1 MKFSYLRNICAAVMA
16 SLLMTAA
23 QAHPVKT
30 HKNIQWAAPDNHSL
44 TLDIYVPDTGKESY
58 PVLVIYHGGGWL
70 INTNVIMNS
79 MSEYI
84 ASHGEY
90 VVANMNYRLLVDN
103 NNTVTINQIV
113 EDVFGGL
120 LWVKDNI
127 TQYKG
132 DPNRVAVTGDSA
144 GGHLTSM
151 ILVSGRNLNSQGF
164 EAEVPG
170 FNPTYLPKGE
180 TAESV
185 AARDGLKVQAAV
197 VSYGAFD
204 LYQSAK
210 HGFESDSNIFW
221 TLGNAK
227 ARGILGAGKN
237 PDNAEALYKAVSPIY
252 NIPSADEYKLPPQ
265 FHHVAENDKVTT
277 PESIQRYVDL
287 MNKAGQE
294 ATLKVYPGRNHAFLD
309 NGCTEVLQVCFDRD
323 APEALNDILAF
334 LNGIFYPHAHKH

>member
-1 MKFSYLRNICAAVMA
+1 MKFSYLRNLCALAA
-16 SLLMTAA
+16 ALLIGATAH
-23 QAHPVKT
+23 AHSFKT
-30 HKNIQWAAPDNHSL
+30 YSNIQWASPDNHPL
-44 TLDIYVPDTGKESY
+44 TVDLYVPDTGKESY

-70 INTNVIMNS
+70 INTNVIMRS

-84 ASHGEY
+84 ASKGEY
-90 VVANMNYRLLVDN
+90 VVANMNYRLLGDN
-103 NNTVTINQIV
+103 NNTVTVNQIV

-127 TQYKG
+127 AQYKG

-151 ILVSGRNLNSQGF
+151 ILVSGRNLNSKGF
-164 EAEVPG
+164 AAEVPG

-210 HGFESDSNIFW
+210 HGFESESNIFW

-227 ARGILGAGKN
+227 ARGILGTGKN

-252 NIPSADEYKLPPQ
+252 NIPAVKDYQLPPQ

-277 PESIQRYVDL
+277 PASIQRYVDL
-287 MNKAGQE
+287 TTEAGQE

-323 APEALNDILAF
+323 APAALDDILAF
-334 LNGIFYPHAHKH
+334 LNGIFYPHAHHH